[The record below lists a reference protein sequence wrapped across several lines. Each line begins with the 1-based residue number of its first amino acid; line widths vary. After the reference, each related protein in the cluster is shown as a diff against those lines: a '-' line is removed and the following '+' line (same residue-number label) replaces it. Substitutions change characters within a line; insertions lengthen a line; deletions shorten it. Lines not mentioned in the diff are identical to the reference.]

1 MRDRAHLHLALH
13 FAQQPLERRPVRVI
27 YSRSPSYIRAVH
39 DSNDSRAQYSD
50 NIVQADEME
59 KMHRAFP
66 LLREL
71 IADWPIADAETR
83 VEQAA

>member
-1 MRDRAHLHLALH
+1 M
-13 FAQQPLERRPVRVI
+13 
-27 YSRSPSYIRAVH
+27 H